1 MERLLLTPALEAPE
15 KRFVV
20 AGPQYPQDIVW
31 PANVERIEH
40 LPPCEHAT
48 FYSASRLTLNVTRAD
63 MIEVGWSPSVRLFE
77 AAACGT
83 AIVSDIWEGLAAIFE
98 PGREIL
104 LARGSPDIALG
115 SRTRRS
121 IRDRA
126 SRPRPRPR
134 IACVAPAMSGARGAS
149 DRGAP
154 FVDQPIQ
161 LGPEWAPFEDTS
173 RTRNLSMRPAS
184 AMAERAEP

>member
-1 MERLLLTPALEAPE
+1 M
-15 KRFVV
+15 V

-104 LARGSPDIALG
+104 LARGSPDIASALERDDLFAIGQAARDRVLG
-115 SRTRRS
+115 SHVSRRRCLELEAHL
-121 IRDRA
+121 IE
-126 SRPRPRPR
+126 
-134 IACVAPAMSGARGAS
+134 ARHS
-149 DRGAP
+149 
-154 FVDQPIQ
+154 
-161 LGPEWAPFEDTS
+161 
-173 RTRNLSMRPAS
+173 
-184 AMAERAEP
+184 